1 MSELYKKHRP
11 KSFSEVIG
19 QDQATNPLQKMLEA
33 KRLPHTILLCG
44 PKGCLKGD
52 TLIFDPMDGSN
63 VTVKERWKKGTSFNV
78 LSFSSSGDMA
88 VTEAQP
94 PVQYPPVDL
103 FRVETSESIFYVS
116 EKHQFLSHYGT
127 YLSLKELISLGF
139 SSIPLLSIEGLS
151 QTIQQQDEHCYQQKE
166 EDFQVY
172 YPNDSHFYDELL
184 QLSLDNDQEFLPLPN
199 DVLEHNHYHCNWD
212 GSSLEEEH
220 SHAYQSFSHPSMQG
234 SFPSVNYDHAS
245 MEESSFF
252 AEKHLQLCNSYQES
266 LQCLQLCAPSY
277 TNEQPSSL
285 VAVSNNVLPNKGLP
299 KSSKVLTY
307 LTPFLKNP
315 TVVRTSIK
323 SIRQECNEN
332 FYDFHV
338 PIYNNYWAGGVFHH
352 NCGKT
357 SIGRIIRKELK
368 CSKWDFKEVNCA
380 NKRGVDTIRHIEH
393 EAHILPMKGKT
404 RIWLMDEC
412 HMLTGEA
419 SNAFL
424 KILEDTPS
432 HVYFILCTTDPQKL
446 IATIRSRA
454 TIYPIKP
461 LISTSI
467 NEIIKR
473 VCEKEK
479 IKISK
484 TVSDKIVSLS
494 DDSARDA
501 LVFLDKIAL
510 LDKEKDQ
517 LEAISEASVEA
528 AAIQI
533 ARTLVNPRTTWI
545 QMAKVLKETQKE
557 DAEGM
562 RWMILGY
569 AKAIL
574 LNGRKDDRAFQ
585 IIQVFRD
592 NWYDCKAAGLV
603 ACCYEIINGT

>member
-1 MSELYKKHRP
+1 
-11 KSFSEVIG
+11 
-19 QDQATNPLQKMLEA
+19 
-33 KRLPHTILLCG
+33 
-44 PKGCLKGD
+44 
-52 TLIFDPMDGSN
+52 
-63 VTVKERWKKGTSFNV
+63 
-78 LSFSSSGDMA
+78 
-88 VTEAQP
+88 
-94 PVQYPPVDL
+94 
-103 FRVETSESIFYVS
+103 
-116 EKHQFLSHYGT
+116 
-127 YLSLKELISLGF
+127 
-139 SSIPLLSIEGLS
+139 
-151 QTIQQQDEHCYQQKE
+151 
-166 EDFQVY
+166 
-172 YPNDSHFYDELL
+172 
-184 QLSLDNDQEFLPLPN
+184 
-199 DVLEHNHYHCNWD
+199 
-212 GSSLEEEH
+212 
-220 SHAYQSFSHPSMQG
+220 
-234 SFPSVNYDHAS
+234 
-245 MEESSFF
+245 
-252 AEKHLQLCNSYQES
+252 
-266 LQCLQLCAPSY
+266 
-277 TNEQPSSL
+277 
-285 VAVSNNVLPNKGLP
+285 
-299 KSSKVLTY
+299 
-307 LTPFLKNP
+307 
-315 TVVRTSIK
+315 
-323 SIRQECNEN
+323 
-332 FYDFHV
+332 
-338 PIYNNYWAGGVFHH
+338 
-352 NCGKT
+352 
-357 SIGRIIRKELK
+357 
-368 CSKWDFKEVNCA
+368 
-380 NKRGVDTIRHIEH
+380 
-393 EAHILPMKGKT
+393 MKGKT

-461 LISTSI
+461 LTSTSI

-473 VCEKEK
+473 VCTKEK

-494 DDSARDA
+494 DDSARNA

-574 LNGRKDDRAFQ
+574 INGKSDDRAFQ

-603 ACCYEIINGT
+603 SCCYEIINGG